1 MRPLRYLVAG
11 ALLLASPRGAAAQVG
26 ILESVFHNLD
36 NVGGFW
42 VYAGFLPH
50 SGVMTAGKVGAPP
63 QQSGFQGPGLAFM
76 FHLGTAGVD
85 HGAHVALASAR
96 RDSVPAWGFELVLA
110 YARITGFRSQDPS
123 FDLRG
128 SFMEL
133 PRLAWFAQWHPARRF
148 SPFFGM
154 HMGLLQLQSVAIY
167 DTSGALYPVAGSTY
181 EVGGAVGGAVH
192 FKAGAESFSLF
203 VQPGYTLRNVVS
215 LDWGGQNSK
224 AIPARFPRSLR
235 FTGWEIAAGIEFGV
249 PRPGH

>member
-1 MRPLRYLVAG
+1 MRPLRLLVVC
-11 ALLLASPRGAAAQVG
+11 ALLVVLPKGVSAQVG
-26 ILESVFHNLD
+26 ILEGVFRNLD

-50 SGVMTAGKVGAPP
+50 SGVLTAGKPGAPH
-63 QQSGFQGPGLAFM
+63 QDGFQGPGMAFM
-76 FHLGTAGVD
+76 FHLGEAGVD
-85 HGAHVALASAR
+85 HEAHAARASNKH
-96 RDSVPAWGFELVLA
+96 DSIPAWGFELVLA
-110 YARITGFRSQDPS
+110 YSRITGFRSQDPS

-133 PRLAWFAQWHPARRF
+133 PRLAWVAQWHPARRF

-154 HMGLLQLQSVAIY
+154 HMGLVQLQSVAIY
-167 DTSGALYPVAGSTY
+167 DSSGALYPVAGTTY

-215 LDWGGQNSK
+215 LDWGGMNSK
-224 AIPARFPRSLR
+224 TIPARFPRSLR
-235 FTGWEIAAGIEFGV
+235 FTGWEIAAGVEFGV
-249 PRPGH
+249 PRASPH